1 MDQIYEMVAP
11 VETMELDVLAKRV
24 LVIDDEESI
33 RMLLQEYLEIV
44 GLEVETAASGM
55 EGLDKFE
62 MDDFGLII
70 CDVAMPGIDGFQ
82 VYEKIYNQRPEQN
95 FLFITGY
102 NFEGSQQDL
111 IDCSLGLLRKPF
123 HLNDLY
129 KVIAT
134 LFPDLEEV

>member
-11 VETMELDVLAKRV
+11 VDTMEQDVLEKRIM
-24 LVIDDEESI
+24 VIDDEESI

-62 MDDFGLII
+62 TSDYSLII
-70 CDVAMPGIDGFQ
+70 CDVAMPGLDGFQ
-82 VYEKIYNQRPEQN
+82 VYEKMYSQRPEQN

-102 NFEGSQQDL
+102 KFEGSQQDL
-111 IDCSLGLLRKPF
+111 IDSSLGLLRKPF

-129 KVIAT
+129 KIIAT